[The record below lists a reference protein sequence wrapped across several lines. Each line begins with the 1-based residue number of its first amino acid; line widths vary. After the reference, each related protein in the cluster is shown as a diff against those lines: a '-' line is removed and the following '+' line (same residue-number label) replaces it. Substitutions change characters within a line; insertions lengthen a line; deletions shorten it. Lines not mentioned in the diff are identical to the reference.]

1 MGGEAGGVT
10 HLLDTHVFLWL
21 VAEPDRVDRAV
32 LDRLANREVTL
43 LVSAASAWE
52 AATKQRLGKL
62 ALQAVVATWT
72 QRVNDIGAEAL
83 DISTDD
89 SLLAGSM
96 QWEHRDP
103 FDRLLVS
110 QALRLN
116 AVLVTVDRTILA
128 FPGIRT
134 LTW

>member
-1 MGGEAGGVT
+1 MGVT

-21 VAEPDRVDRAV
+21 VAEPGRVDRAV
-32 LDRLANREVTL
+32 LDRLADREVTL

-62 ALQAVVATWT
+62 TLQAVVTTWT
-72 QRVNDIGAEAL
+72 QRVHDIGAEVL

-89 SLLAGSM
+89 TLLAGSM

-116 AVLVTVDRTILA
+116 AVLVTVDRSILA

>member
-1 MGGEAGGVT
+1 MGSKAGGVT

-32 LDRLANREVTL
+32 LDRLADREVTL

-62 ALQAVVATWT
+62 ALQAVVTTWT
-72 QRVNDIGAEAL
+72 QRVHDIGAEVL
-83 DISTDD
+83 DITTDD
-89 SLLAGSM
+89 TLRAGSM
-96 QWEHRDP
+96 QWEQRDP

>member
-1 MGGEAGGVT
+1 VT

-32 LDRLANREVTL
+32 IDRLADRQVTL

-62 ALQAVVATWT
+62 GLQAVVATWN
-72 QRVNDIGAEAL
+72 QRVHDIGAEPL
-83 DISTDD
+83 DITPDD
-89 SLLAGSM
+89 VLLAGSM
-96 QWEHRDP
+96 QWDHRDP

-128 FPGIRT
+128 FPGTRT